1 MGFAAHIKSG
11 KRWYWRMEG
20 DMTGEQ
26 AKEETRLHALF
37 MYTQEMHEACK
48 PGKGGVQAQPS
59 K

>member
-1 MGFAAHIKSG
+1 
-11 KRWYWRMEG
+11 MEG
-20 DMTGEQ
+20 DKMGEQ

-37 MYTQEMHEACK
+37 MYAQEMHKACK